1 MERGLLIDKPTIR
14 SVVPLLVTHSW
25 IGQRVSLQCKADGV
39 PLPTITWK
47 KPDESLINSV
57 QAAKSTVEVL
67 MQSDADFGNY
77 TCEAANGVG
86 ADTRKVYV
94 KQLSK

>member
-1 MERGLLIDKPTIR
+1 M
-14 SVVPLLVTHSW
+14 
-25 IGQRVSLQCKADGV
+25 SLQCEADGV
-39 PLPTITWK
+39 PLPNITWK
-47 KPDESLINSV
+47 KPDENRINSV
-57 QAAKSTVEVL
+57 QDAKSTVEVL

-77 TCEAANGVG
+77 TCEAANCVG

>member
-1 MERGLLIDKPTIR
+1 M
-14 SVVPLLVTHSW
+14 VTHSW
-25 IGQRVSLQCKADGV
+25 IGERISLQCEADGV
-39 PLPTITWK
+39 PLPNITWK
-47 KPDESLINSV
+47 KPDESPINSV

>member
-1 MERGLLIDKPTIR
+1 M
-14 SVVPLLVTHSW
+14 VTHSW
-25 IGQRVSLQCKADGV
+25 IGERVSLQCEVDGV

-47 KPDESLINSV
+47 KPDESVIGSV
-57 QAAKSTVEVL
+57 QAANSTVEVL
-67 MQSDADFGNY
+67 MQSDRDFGNY

-86 ADTRKVYV
+86 ADTRKVHV

>member
-1 MERGLLIDKPTIR
+1 MPN
-14 SVVPLLVTHSW
+14 
-25 IGQRVSLQCKADGV
+25 
-39 PLPTITWK
+39 ITWK
-47 KPDESLINSV
+47 KPVESPINSV

-67 MQSDADFGNY
+67 MQSDTDFGNY